1 VSKLRKEGP
10 VTVGFLVGLVVIIV
24 TYFSA
29 KPLVA
34 IKGEL
39 DQWYLIATAFAVA
52 VGLVN
57 LTQIHM
63 RKIQHKREGW
73 GYSTVLIAGM
83 FGFLLFGMTMSSAGD
98 PKFQWMYNTTI
109 VPMNATMYSI
119 LVFYISSAAYRAF
132 RIRTAEAA
140 VLLLAAVIVMLGR
153 VTIGEMISPML
164 PKWTSWIMNVPNTAG
179 MRAITIGATL
189 GGISQALRVLIGI
202 ERGHLG
208 GVE

>member
-1 VSKLRKEGP
+1 MRKEGP
-10 VTVGFLVGLVVIIV
+10 VAFGLICGLVVIIV

-29 KPLVA
+29 PALAKV
-34 IKGEL
+34 KGEL

-57 LTQIHM
+57 LAQIHM
-63 RKIQHKREGW
+63 RKINQKREGW
-73 GYSTVLIAGM
+73 GYSIVLMVGM
-83 FGFLLFGMTMSSAGD
+83 IGFLLFGLTVSSAGD
-98 PKFQWMYNTTI
+98 PKFQWMYNTTV

-119 LVFYISSAAYRAF
+119 LVFYIASAAYRSF
-132 RIRTAEAA
+132 RIKTGEAA
-140 VLLLAAVIVMLGR
+140 VLLIAAVIVMLGR
-153 VTIGEMISPML
+153 VTIGEMISAMI

-179 MRAITIGATL
+179 MRGVTIGATL

>member
-1 VSKLRKEGP
+1 LRKEGP
-10 VTVGFLVGLVVIIV
+10 VAVGFIVGLVVIIV

-57 LTQIHM
+57 LVQIHM

-73 GYSTVLIAGM
+73 GYSIVLIAGIA
-83 FGFLLFGMTMSSAGD
+83 GFLLFGLTVSSAGD

-119 LVFYISSAAYRAF
+119 LVFYIASAAYRAF
-132 RIRTAEAA
+132 RIRTGEAA
-140 VLLLAAVIVMLGR
+140 VLLVAAVIVMLGR

>member
-1 VSKLRKEGP
+1 MRKEGP
-10 VTVGFLVGLVVIIV
+10 VAVAFIVGLVVIIV

-39 DQWYLIATAFAVA
+39 DQWYLITTAFAVA

-57 LTQIHM
+57 LARIHTG
-63 RKIQHKREGW
+63 KIQRKKEGW
-73 GYSTVLIAGM
+73 GYSIVLMVGM
-83 FGFLLFGMTMSSAGD
+83 IGFILFGMTVSSAGD
-98 PKFQWMYNTTI
+98 PKFQWMYNTSI

-132 RIRTAEAA
+132 RIRTGEAA
-140 VLLLAAVIVMLGR
+140 VLLVAAVIVMLGR

>member
-1 VSKLRKEGP
+1 VGKLRKEGP
-10 VTVGFLVGLVVIIV
+10 VAVAFIVGLVVIIV

-57 LTQIHM
+57 LARIHTG
-63 RKIQHKREGW
+63 KIQRKKEGW
-73 GYSTVLIAGM
+73 GYSIVLMVGM
-83 FGFLLFGMTMSSAGD
+83 IGFILFGMTVSSAGD
-98 PKFQWMYNTTI
+98 PKFQWMYNTSI

-132 RIRTAEAA
+132 RIRTGEAA
-140 VLLLAAVIVMLGR
+140 VLLVAAVIVMLGR